1 MNEEENEVDH
11 LLNSQI
17 VLRID
22 QGLDLNNL
30 GVTESQCLTEMEL
43 GDLEHRMEEGS
54 EEMKVEDSAVQHL
67 EPEHELKELA
77 MAPEVVLLDAESQE
91 LFQNLT

>member
-1 MNEEENEVDH
+1 MNEVENEVDH

-17 VLRID
+17 VLQID
-22 QGLDLNNL
+22 RGLDLSNL
-30 GVTESQCLTEMEL
+30 DVIEFQCLTETEL

-54 EEMKVEDSAVQHL
+54 EEMRVEDSAVQHL
-67 EPEHELKELA
+67 ELEHEPKELA
-77 MAPEVVLLDAESQE
+77 MAPEVVLLDVEFQE